1 MRVEFGEGLPPF
13 LRQPDDA
20 LASVCFRG
28 LSGDQPP
35 LFESGQ
41 KAAEITGVKPQLCA
55 HLGRRSLFTLSQLVN
70 DPGLGQGKLSFQH
83 MLAQY
88 ADLFRVE
95 AIEAPHRF
103 DARREVV
110 LSHDCP
116 PLKRASHWLTLSA
129 T

>member
-1 MRVEFGEGLPPF
+1 M
-13 LRQPDDA
+13 
-20 LASVCFRG
+20 
-28 LSGDQPP
+28 
-35 LFESGQ
+35 
-41 KAAEITGVKPQLCA
+41 TGVKPQLCA

-70 DPGLGQGKLSFQH
+70 DSGLGQGILSFQH

-103 DARREVV
+103 DARREIV

-116 PLKRASHWLTLSA
+116 PLKWG
-129 T
+129 